1 VRRFS
6 WAFTP
11 NGGEYVGKVLYLK
24 KDGKKSRFKI
34 LICNGIHILTRYFGS
49 WFVLF

>member
-1 VRRFS
+1 LRRFS

-24 KDGKKSRFKI
+24 KETKKVISKSDLQRNPNF
-34 LICNGIHILTRYFGS
+34 NRYFGS
-49 WFVLF
+49 WFVVF